1 MIRATS
7 VSAAAVVGLTA
18 LAAAAA
24 LDVRPAPQEAERPV
38 VAKPVERIAV
48 EPVELIAVEEARG
61 RARLLHDAY
70 ESTLHV
76 IHRRYFDA
84 DEKDAIPARALE
96 DVFKSVDEANGTTTR
111 WIAVNTPPMNVDHA
125 PREGFETDAAA
136 ALGEGRTE
144 FEAVEGETYRR
155 AGAVR
160 LFASCLK
167 CHESGLTKQIR
178 KERVAALVIRLPLRT
193 D

>member
-1 MIRATS
+1 MTRATS
-7 VSAAAVVGLTA
+7 ATAAAVIG
-18 LAAAAA
+18 LAALVAGAAF
-24 LDVRPAPQEAERPV
+24 DVRPAPQEAERPY
-38 VAKPVERIAV
+38 ATSTAEPIAV
-48 EPVELIAVEEARG
+48 DEARG

-96 DVFKSVDEANGTTTR
+96 DVFKSVDEANGMATR

-125 PREGFETDAAA
+125 PREGFEADAAA

-144 FEAVEGETYRR
+144 FEAVEGDTYRR

-178 KERVAALVIRLPLRT
+178 KERVAALVISLPLRA